1 MSWKPS
7 RADSHF
13 SGARDLSDAVQADA
27 AGLPPCCARTKI
39 VLRCKH
45 DDRAFSFSMPVKGRD
60 PWLSASVPPQNRK
73 HHVMADD
80 ATPVI
85 QVISSA
91 THEPGLDVL
100 NIRAEGPGECPPGT
114 TSVIIITPEVGA
126 PASVTVPA
134 RDWKVPLPSAVAAT
148 SLDAVEPWKLQ
159 GLHPFCL
166 PDLPART
173 TSIAFPACPAKGL
186 GMSVLVK
193 SFPDAQWSGEARVA
207 VRADNGP
214 ARPVVE
220 GGLTIRVDGRERTVS
235 DWRALRGIFPLLGMV
250 DELTKTVNAIAELTA
265 PQHSRGLDSSRL
277 QWREP
282 FRWDPMPSLAVQ
294 VESRLFEQTASGLL
308 GHFLNVRITGEP
320 LAGATGEANVLPVLM
335 TNAAAEKMLSPITGG
350 QRVSI
355 AELSTR
361 CGVYLVAEGRCS
373 IIAALRSSRPMEAM
387 TQRFTSHGEVS
398 FSLEARSEA
407 EYDSLIV
414 SSTAATKAS
423 EGARLAVAFEAPP
436 ESPLPEPRDRKVKA
450 QAAFTGLHFHGIE
463 RISGGVRVRPW
474 QPPPAGD
481 DEPAPPKPISLLPA
495 RMWPA
500 GSKAGELE
508 PVPWCHE

>member
-7 RADSHF
+7 RADNHF
-13 SGARDLSDAVQADA
+13 SGARDLSDAVQPDS

-39 VLRCKH
+39 ILRCKH
-45 DDRAFSFSMPVKGRD
+45 DERAFTFSMPVKGRG

-73 HHVMADD
+73 HHVMTDE

-85 QVISSA
+85 QVVSSA
-91 THEPGLDVL
+91 TSEPGVDVL
-100 NIRAEGPGECPPGT
+100 NIRAEGPGECPPGMP
-114 TSVIIITPEVGA
+114 SVITVTPEVGA
-126 PASVTVPA
+126 AFSVKIPA
-134 RDWKVPLPSAVAAT
+134 RDWKVPLPSAINGEV
-148 SLDAVEPWKLQ
+148 LDAAEPWKRK
-159 GLHPFCL
+159 GVHPFCL

-173 TSIAFPACPAKGL
+173 TTIAFPACPAKGL
-186 GMSVLVK
+186 GMSVFVK
-193 SFPDAQWSGEARVA
+193 AFPDIHWSGEARVQ
-207 VRADNGP
+207 VRVENGP

-220 GGLTIRVDGRERTVS
+220 GGLTLRADGRERTVS
-235 DWRALRGIFPLLGMV
+235 DWRSLRGIFPLLGMM

-282 FRWDPMPSLAVQ
+282 FRWDPLPSLAVQ

-308 GHFLNVRITGEP
+308 GHFLDVRINGEP
-320 LAGATGEANVLPVLM
+320 LAGATGEANVLPLLM
-335 TNAAAEKMLSPITGG
+335 TNAAAEKRLAPITGG

-361 CGVYLVAEGRCS
+361 CGVYLIAEGRCS
-373 IIAALRSSRPMEAM
+373 IIASLRSARPLEAI
-387 TQRFTSHGEVS
+387 TQRFTSQGEVS

-407 EYDSLIV
+407 EYESLIV
-414 SSTAATKAS
+414 SSTAATKATD
-423 EGARLAVAFEAPP
+423 GARLAVVFEAPP
-436 ESPLPEPRDRKVKA
+436 ESPLPEPRERKVKA

-463 RISGGVRVRPW
+463 RLSGGVRVRPW
-474 QPPPAGD
+474 QPPPEGEEKPAA
-481 DEPAPPKPISLLPA
+481 PAPVSLLPA
-495 RMWPA
+495 RMWPP
-500 GSKAGELE
+500 GSEPGEPE